1 MRSLCSLVGLDQSW
15 PRRYQLRS
23 AFTAV
28 DVYSFRSIVVLFWK
42 KLLGLHCTTHVP
54 CASCPNILWHH
65 PAGRRPCG
73 CWRVLRVCWV
83 RKPDFPGGN
92 VEIGLKKHILFRY
105 RFRWP
110 TRHGLPGR
118 RLPRGSSLLVSMA
131 RGLQP
136 QCLLVQKKV
145 TIPLWHR
152 YTR

>member
-28 DVYSFRSIVVLFWK
+28 DVYSFWSIVVLFWK
-42 KLLGLHCTTHVP
+42 KLLGLHITTHVP
-54 CASCPNILWHH
+54 CAFCPNILWHRWK
-65 PAGRRPCG
+65 ASLWLLTGFTGLLSAETRFSQWKCG
-73 CWRVLRVCWV
+73 FL
-83 RKPDFPGGN
+83 FF
-92 VEIGLKKHILFRY
+92 KKHLHFKNDL
-105 RFRWP
+105 RF